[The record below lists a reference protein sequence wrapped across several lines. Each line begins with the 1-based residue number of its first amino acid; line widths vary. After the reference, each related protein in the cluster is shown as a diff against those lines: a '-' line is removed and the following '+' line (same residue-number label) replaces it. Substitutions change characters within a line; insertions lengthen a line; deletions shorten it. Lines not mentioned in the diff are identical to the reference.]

1 MKLIF
6 ESKKA
11 CIYDDKIIIK
21 RRRKNIIIKKEDI
34 IEIFYAKW
42 SFKNFIFVPSN
53 TIQGGL
59 APGFVFIFLK
69 KASFFRKSYCFRM
82 KYDDVKKIPKKLCE
96 RIIIKEWISLVF

>member
-1 MKLIF
+1 MKPIVETNKVAF
-6 ESKKA
+6 YIDKVVIKK
-11 CIYDDKIIIK
+11 KELVL
-21 RRRKNIIIKKEDI
+21 KKEDI

-59 APGFVFIFLK
+59 APGFVFIFFK

-96 RIIIKEWISLVF
+96 RIIIKEWISLII